1 MSLSSHGKQV
11 AQPRQIRFVST
22 DGQPQTKRRRVAAA
36 CKTCR
41 KRKIRCSGERPV
53 CKTCSDYGH
62 NCLGYKD
69 PAATLNTRKTTKS
82 DTAPTRRDDATS
94 ASPQTSKSG
103 LQPNAPVTAARS
115 DPSPVSAPRDQQPS
129 QNGRRQSAVVES
141 PQSNR
146 SLLLESSRTHVPY
159 FRYFGPTAIVPGYKQ
174 MVVRVRE
181 SKQSNPSLSNES
193 LSSIRSPKIS
203 DRAASTSLGSTE
215 SRSHSIPFYYPDD
228 NLPVSG
234 LISHLCEVFFTHLGC
249 NFPFLQRDRFLRDL
263 REKRVEPILVDAVC
277 AMAARFSLHPLLTLQ
292 AQSIEPKISTNSERN
307 HAHQGQPFAHRAMCA
322 VVEALS
328 FPTLTVVQACLL
340 LAYLE
345 FGSNHDSGLWMYLG
359 ISIRMAQDL
368 GMQKLEGM
376 KFRYGR
382 TGLTPKCVTSGHGS
396 SYNDAHLEN
405 EAEPLISPD
414 DDGKFA
420 TSADRAKE
428 RERVDSFWAIFFL
441 DRVISS
447 GTGRP
452 VTLRDDDIE
461 IFFPLQSES
470 ALSNGW
476 PGPFPPLMRIIHLYG
491 RITDLLNAIKEVNHV
506 TPDILKRL
514 ASMESNLTGIYQ
526 RLSPKLHFNAANF
539 QDYVKAGEGTNF
551 ILLHFWFHTLIVL
564 LHQPTLLHS
573 FGGRIQQLFPNSREL
588 SMSSA
593 KTIADILAFAELI
606 DAKSFI
612 GNPFTSQPIYIAACA
627 FLMESAFYSQPSSRT
642 ESPPTSSAGP
652 PVSKFTLPPVEP
664 SASSERNSIAKHILL
679 ATAAKENY
687 QRCYKALKSLE
698 VYWEGVRY
706 ILTVLDQKAKGIG
719 DPQLYTDEDMEN
731 AAEPR
736 PTATSGAA
744 PPGWKRTRQDSPEPI
759 SGASDAFVETSHHS
773 SQATVG
779 PVGSPKMD
787 PSQAIGWALTGATDS
802 AQPNLSFLY
811 QMPPPQP
818 ISMLRASPSLNPQ
831 YQGEYQPATSQN
843 NPPSGTVARYPPITS
858 HYQHSAEN
866 LISAH
871 HQNTHPSPGQY
882 SEVTSNDIASANTS
896 YRLAGNSGFPSPVVQ
911 TESPTGRLHSDL
923 STGYLARDH
932 TATSYNYSVP
942 QPSMGPA
949 RNENRRLSTLNTPLM
964 SNANTNLGGNNG
976 IMTIES
982 QDVDMNALQDQAAF
996 PFSFDGDFIPW
1007 LEYLPPD
1014 VMSYF
1019 GEHQGYRPMMD
1030 PDDDGGEGR
1039 PPPSA

>member
-1 MSLSSHGKQV
+1 MNLFSQGKQA

-22 DGQPQTKRRRVAAA
+22 DGQPQTKRRRVTAA

-41 KRKIRCSGERPV
+41 KRKIRCSGEQPV
-53 CKTCSDYGH
+53 CKTCSEYGH

-69 PAATLNTRKTTKS
+69 PAESQTAASNTRQTTKP
-82 DTAPTRRDDATS
+82 DTAPTQNVKI
-94 ASPQTSKSG
+94 ASPPHVLQPG
-103 LQPNAPVTAARS
+103 LQSNTRDKTVVRS
-115 DPSPVSAPRDQQPS
+115 DPKLATTTRDQSGP
-129 QNGRRQSAVVES
+129 QNGHRASAAVDS
-141 PQSNR
+141 PQSSR
-146 SLLLESSRTHVPY
+146 SSLLENKHTHVPY

-181 SKQSNPSLSNES
+181 SKQGNPSLSNES
-193 LSSIRSPKIS
+193 LSSTRSPKIL
-203 DRAASTSLGSTE
+203 DTAASTSLSLAE
-215 SRSHSIPFYYPDD
+215 SRSHSIPYYDPDD

-277 AMAARFSLHPLLTLQ
+277 AMAARFSLHPLLTVQ
-292 AQSIEPKISTNSERN
+292 PQNIEHKISTNNGRK
-307 HAHQGQPFAHRAMCA
+307 HAHQGQPFAHRAMRA
-322 VVEALS
+322 VVDALS
-328 FPTLTVVQACLL
+328 FPTLAVVQACLL
-340 LAYLE
+340 LAYEE

-382 TGLTPKCVTSGHGS
+382 TGLTPKCVISSEGS
-396 SYNDAHLEN
+396 RYDEAQLEDAT
-405 EAEPLISPD
+405 EPLLVNAD
-414 DDGKFA
+414 DDGKNT
-420 TSADRAKE
+420 TSVDRAKE
-428 RERVDSFWAIFFL
+428 RERVDSFWALFFL

-514 ASMESNLTGIYQ
+514 AGMESDLTGIYQ

-551 ILLHFWFHTLIVL
+551 ILLHFWFHALIVL

-627 FLMESAFYSQPSSRT
+627 FLMESIIYSKPSSRP
-642 ESPPTSSAGP
+642 ESPPTSSASAGTKI
-652 PVSKFTLPPVEP
+652 SKFTLPPVE
-664 SASSERNSIAKHILL
+664 ASTPSERNSNAKHILL

-719 DPQLYTDEDMEN
+719 DPLLYTDEEMEN
-731 AAEPR
+731 VAEP
-736 PTATSGAA
+736 PLPTSGAA
-744 PPGWKRTRQDSPEPI
+744 PPGWKWTRPNSLEPVT
-759 SGASDAFVETSHHS
+759 GNPNTPLEPSHEPSHALVCS
-773 SQATVG
+773 S
-779 PVGSPKMD
+779 GSPKMD
-787 PSQAIGWALTGATDS
+787 PSQAIGWALTGVTDS

-818 ISMLRASPSLNPQ
+818 NSLPHCSPNFNSQ
-831 YQGEYQPATSQN
+831 DRDEYQSATSQN
-843 NPPSGTVARYPPITS
+843 TPPTQPAAHYSPITS
-858 HYQHSAEN
+858 HYQHNAEHP
-866 LISAH
+866 IPSH
-871 HQNTHPSPGQY
+871 HHKNPQHSPEQF
-882 SEVTSNDIASANTS
+882 SEGTSNGPPSANTS
-896 YRLAGNSGFPSPVVQ
+896 YCLPGNSSFQSPIFRAG
-911 TESPTGRLHSDL
+911 TSTGRFHGHI
-923 STGYLARDH
+923 STGHLTRH
-932 TATSYNYSVP
+932 HSTPSYEYSGP
-942 QPSMGPA
+942 HSSSQPTQ
-949 RNENRRLSTLNTPLM
+949 NEHRHVSAQNTPLT
-964 SNANTNLGGNNG
+964 ANTNANLGGNND

-982 QDVDMNALQDQAAF
+982 QDVDMNTLLQDQSAF

-1007 LEYLPPD
+1007 LEYLPAD
-1014 VMSYF
+1014 VISYF
-1019 GEHQGYRPMMD
+1019 GEHQGLSSH
-1030 PDDDGGEGR
+1030 DG
-1039 PPPSA
+1039 S